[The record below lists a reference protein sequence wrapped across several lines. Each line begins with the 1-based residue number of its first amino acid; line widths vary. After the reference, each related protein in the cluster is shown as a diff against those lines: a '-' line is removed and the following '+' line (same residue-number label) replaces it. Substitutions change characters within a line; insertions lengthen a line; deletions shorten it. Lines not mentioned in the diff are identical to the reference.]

1 MSCGNRATLRPFAGC
16 PILCVLC
23 KGWISP
29 KPTSHDSFPFWVSFR
44 LSSLLFSPASPW
56 FFVDCL
62 VAQCVVTN
70 DTVDKYTSYVYTH
83 NKIPD
88 DFSDPAAAAKVLPV
102 VFQGDSKRVLQSFP
116 DGVKNDLGYALYR
129 LQLGQTPP
137 DRKPVQTVGAG
148 VYELREGDARA
159 WYRILYVRRE
169 KVIQVL
175 HCFEKRSN
183 AIEQKDI
190 ETAKTRLKRVP
201 EAEREEKKNAK
212 QALRRK

>member
-1 MSCGNRATLRPFAGC
+1 MY
-16 PILCVLC
+16 
-23 KGWISP
+23 
-29 KPTSHDSFPFWVSFR
+29 
-44 LSSLLFSPASPW
+44 
-56 FFVDCL
+56 
-62 VAQCVVTN
+62 TN
-70 DTVDKYTSYVYTH
+70 
-83 NKIPD
+83 NKISD
-88 DFSDPAAAAKVLPV
+88 DLSDPVAAAKLLTV
-102 VFQGDSKRVLQSFP
+102 VFQGDSKRALGNFP
-116 DGVKNDLGYALYR
+116 DGAKNDLGYALYG

-137 DRKPVQTVGAG
+137 DRKPVQAVGTG

-159 WYRILYVRRE
+159 WYRILYIRRE

-190 ETAKTRLKRVP
+190 ETARTRLKRVL